1 MIFTNKTIDKLD
13 KMIDDALNGTFSE
26 SSYDETRMSRLE
38 SKWKEFLGNSVLSNQ
53 NLEAERRR
61 LEQFISD
68 ISHQTKTPMTNIKMY
83 TELLYEEA
91 EKINTSNRSAA
102 EVDKMNSSTHSA
114 AEVDKMNSSIH
125 LASESVRINSSNHSS
140 AELEKSTQKILKYAE
155 EIKRQNQRLEFL
167 VDSLTK
173 LSRLESGTL
182 EVVAEHSDV
191 NELINSAVAAAKP
204 KAVAKNIT
212 FMVQNDAGEDG
223 RTASFDMKW
232 TLEALLNVLDN
243 AVKYSP
249 DGGKVTVST
258 SDTNMYLAI
267 HVVDEG
273 KGISEEDAAKIFGR
287 FYRSSDYQQEEGVGI
302 GLYLTREILSKEDG
316 YIKVIPNDK
325 REGGEFIIYLRK

>member
-26 SSYDETRMSRLE
+26 SGYDETRMSRLE

-91 EKINTSNRSAA
+91 VKINTSNRSAA
-102 EVDKMNSSTHSA
+102 EADKMNSSTHSA

-125 LASESVRINSSNHSS
+125 SAGESVRINSSNHSS

-167 VDSLTK
+167 IDSLTK

-212 FMVQNDAGEDG
+212 FIVQNDAGEDG

>member
-91 EKINTSNRSAA
+91 EKINTSNY
-102 EVDKMNSSTHSA
+102 
-114 AEVDKMNSSIH
+114 
-125 LASESVRINSSNHSS
+125 SS

-212 FMVQNDAGEDG
+212 FIVQNDAGEDG

>member
-91 EKINTSNRSAA
+91 VKINTSNY
-102 EVDKMNSSTHSA
+102 
-114 AEVDKMNSSIH
+114 
-125 LASESVRINSSNHSS
+125 SS

-212 FMVQNDAGEDG
+212 FIVQNDAGEDG

-316 YIKVIPNDK
+316 YIKVVPNDK

>member
-91 EKINTSNRSAA
+91 VKINTSNY
-102 EVDKMNSSTHSA
+102 
-114 AEVDKMNSSIH
+114 
-125 LASESVRINSSNHSS
+125 SS

-316 YIKVIPNDK
+316 YIKVVPNDK